1 LTEEVQPQEMPRIT
15 FIEHDGTER
24 TVAADAGRSVMQ
36 AATDH
41 LVPGIL
47 ADCGGN
53 CACATCHVYV
63 DASWQSKLTPP
74 SKEERE
80 IIECALHVQ
89 DSSRLSCQI
98 PVTAELDGLVI
109 RMPESQT

>member
-1 LTEEVQPQEMPRIT
+1 
-15 FIEHDGTER
+15 
-24 TVAADAGRSVMQ
+24 VAADAGRSVMQ

-63 DASWQSKLTPP
+63 DESWRAKLPPP

-80 IIECALHVQ
+80 MIECALHVQ
-89 DSSRLSCQI
+89 ENSRLSCQI

-109 RMPESQT
+109 RLPESQT